1 MRRTGASWRVL
12 LRVFFFM
19 VCPLAPGL
27 LGAQTLRGFVTDA
40 EEGTSLE
47 LVHVVLSSLQ
57 GGMKGTVTDL
67 DGSYLLPSI
76 EPGRYVLSASR
87 IGYEVFTDSL
97 EFTAADSRVLNIEL
111 SPGIALREL
120 VVESERVRSSAG
132 YVAARPRDIARI
144 PMPDLTGDLAG
155 YLAAMPGVV
164 TVGDRGGQFFIR
176 GGEPAQNLVQIDG
189 VMVYQPMHI
198 LGFYSAFPSGI
209 ISRSDIYAGGF
220 GTRFGERISSV
231 IDVAARSGSTKH
243 FAGSATLSPFIS
255 SAQLE
260 GPLIPGRLSVLA
272 SLRRSLVKEGAS
284 RLIRGDIP
292 FDFGDLFLKVAASI
306 TASSRASLLVLRTHD
321 RGSLHEG
328 PSPDEVR
335 WENRSAGVRYLVL
348 PRKYPLSA
356 DIRASYSYLA
366 SELGQPGAPAR
377 EGRIENR
384 HFSADATFY
393 GDRTDVDAG
402 MTLRVIAT
410 RSMLGGLYQNIE
422 VASQKAE
429 HVATYVEPEFRFGAG
444 LRLRPGLRIQFFD
457 MRFAPFVEPRMR
469 IEWERGRHQLSAASG
484 LYHQAVL
491 GLSDRRDA
499 ASVFTVWTSAP
510 RPQSDGDDVRAGRA
524 QRALHALFGYRLVLP
539 SGLQFR
545 AESFIKRLDNL
556 YIAEWTA
563 YPRFTTR
570 LQPATG
576 SVRGFDLRLELR
588 RRLFYGQVSYGYAAT
603 RYAAQQASLQ
613 LWYGEEALAF
623 NPPHDR
629 RHQLNVLLSATLR
642 GFEASARLSFGS
654 GLPFS
659 RPVAFDGFVPV
670 DDITSIASQPGSR
683 RVIYERPYAARL
695 PAYHR
700 LDASVARTFAA
711 GGADVTVQ
719 ASVINLYDRS
729 NLFYLDVFTL
739 RRVDQLPVVPSF
751 GLKVAF

>member
-57 GGMKGTVTDL
+57 GGLKGTVTDL

-120 VVESERVRSSAG
+120 VVELERVRSSAG

-272 SLRRSLVKEGAS
+272 SLRRSLVKGGAS
-284 RLIRGDIP
+284 RLISIGGRGRCYDNIMIER
-292 FDFGDLFLKVAASI
+292 L
-306 TASSRASLLVLRTHD
+306 
-321 RGSLHEG
+321 
-328 PSPDEVR
+328 
-335 WENRSAGVRYLVL
+335 WRSAGYEEVYLYEYTTL
-348 PRKYPLSA
+348 PK
-356 DIRASYSYLA
+356 
-366 SELGQPGAPAR
+366 AR
-377 EGRIENR
+377 QRLEAYFAFYIHQHPHQGLQYRIPY
-384 HFSADATFY
+384 AVY
-393 GDRTDVDAG
+393 
-402 MTLRVIAT
+402 
-410 RSMLGGLYQNIE
+410 
-422 VASQKAE
+422 
-429 HVATYVEPEFRFGAG
+429 AG
-444 LRLRPGLRIQFFD
+444 LPETNKTMTSTTMPTHAHWDSLVPLLPMTRRP
-457 MRFAPFVEPRMR
+457 
-469 IEWERGRHQLSAASG
+469 
-484 LYHQAVL
+484 
-491 GLSDRRDA
+491 
-499 ASVFTVWTSAP
+499 
-510 RPQSDGDDVRAGRA
+510 
-524 QRALHALFGYRLVLP
+524 
-539 SGLQFR
+539 
-545 AESFIKRLDNL
+545 
-556 YIAEWTA
+556 
-563 YPRFTTR
+563 
-570 LQPATG
+570 
-576 SVRGFDLRLELR
+576 
-588 RRLFYGQVSYGYAAT
+588 
-603 RYAAQQASLQ
+603 
-613 LWYGEEALAF
+613 
-623 NPPHDR
+623 
-629 RHQLNVLLSATLR
+629 
-642 GFEASARLSFGS
+642 
-654 GLPFS
+654 
-659 RPVAFDGFVPV
+659 
-670 DDITSIASQPGSR
+670 
-683 RVIYERPYAARL
+683 
-695 PAYHR
+695 
-700 LDASVARTFAA
+700 
-711 GGADVTVQ
+711 
-719 ASVINLYDRS
+719 
-729 NLFYLDVFTL
+729 
-739 RRVDQLPVVPSF
+739 
-751 GLKVAF
+751 